1 MGYLEVM
8 GLRLIRTVAPTLIT
22 LATTIIFSMLTSL
35 ASAQT
40 ITFFSIFG
48 GSGTDRGLSIASDG
62 SYIYISG
69 HSTSFSATRDAIL
82 TIFRASD
89 NSHLCSVRIDLGGEE
104 FGYFVGVS
112 GNQILVIG
120 QTGAG
125 PNSRN
130 IFIARFNFDGD
141 CSSFLSPL
149 IRVYD
154 LGGDEFVRGGT
165 IDGGAGYVTGYIR
178 SQGPFLMRF
187 DIASLDAEWAVV
199 WNTGNPGDQAF
210 SVTTLGGDVYVT
222 GKTAGDDVLVS
233 KFDGLGNHIMT
244 TIYSSPLFEEGSS
257 ITAYGSS
264 IFVAGSVEVTTGN
277 RDQLV
282 MRLDPS
288 TLDVIWAK
296 AIGTDSYESAIGVTI
311 WGNKVV
317 LVGDGRKLDIN
328 GDFLVSAVGQIDG
341 DLSFSVALHHP
352 GTWQQGFAA
361 STQNDCIITTGFT
374 RNGLTTSLLSYPATA
389 VALTYTPST
398 VTPTVNTLTPQN
410 ITSHI
415 TPTLSSIAPVFNNP
429 QGDDVIYFKLCPNA
443 MTFATTTTTT
453 VTETNTTTMTTTA
466 TTTTTI
472 PTTITT
478 TATEIT
484 TTTATIRRTILT
496 TSTKIVTN
504 TEIATL
510 TTTSIIRQT
519 ELTKITETITSYTTL
534 THTIPRTT
542 YLTSYYTETTT
553 IAHLT
558 TQTKTTTTT
567 RLLTS
572 TSIVE
577 STKTVVKE
585 EMLLSPYTLILFILL
600 GLAIGVVSTMLLY
613 RKK

>member
-69 HSTSFSATRDAIL
+69 HSTSFSATRDAVL

-112 GNQILVIG
+112 GSQILVIG
-120 QTGAG
+120 QTNVG

-130 IFIARFNFDGD
+130 IFIARFNFVGD
-141 CSSFLSPL
+141 CSSLLSPL

-154 LGGDEFVRGGT
+154 LGGDENVRGGT
-165 IDGGAGYVTGYIR
+165 IDGGAGYVTGYIA

-187 DIASLDAEWAVV
+187 NVASLDAEWGVV
-199 WNTGNPGDQAF
+199 WNTGNTSDRAF
-210 SVTTLGGDVYVT
+210 SATTLGGDVYVT
-222 GKTAGDDVLVS
+222 GRTAGNDVLVS

-244 TIYSSPLFEEGSS
+244 ANYSSPLFEEGSS

-264 IFVAGSVEVTTGN
+264 IFVAGSVDVTTGN
-277 RDQLV
+277 RDLLV
-282 MRLDPS
+282 MRLDPT
-288 TLDVIWAK
+288 TLDVIWAR
-296 AIGTDSYESAIGVTI
+296 AMGTDSYESAIGATI
-311 WGNKVV
+311 WSNKVV
-317 LVGDGRKLDIN
+317 LVGEGRKLDSS
-328 GDFLVSAVGQIDG
+328 GDFLVVAVGQIAG
-341 DLSFSVALHHP
+341 DLSFSVVLHHP

-374 RNGLTTSLLSYPATA
+374 RGGLPTSLLSYPATA

-398 VTPTVNTLTPQN
+398 VTPTVNSRTPQN
-410 ITSHI
+410 ITSI
-415 TPTLSSIAPVFNNP
+415 TPTVSFIAPVFNNP
-429 QGDDVIYFKLCPNA
+429 QVDDVIYFKLCPNA

-453 VTETNTTTMTTTA
+453 VTETSTATMTTTA
-466 TTTTTI
+466 TI

-478 TATEIT
+478 TATET
-484 TTTATIRRTILT
+484 TTATATIRRTILT

-510 TTTSIIRQT
+510 TTTSIIR
-519 ELTKITETITSYTTL
+519 
-534 THTIPRTT
+534 
-542 YLTSYYTETTT
+542 
-553 IAHLT
+553 
-558 TQTKTTTTT
+558 
-567 RLLTS
+567 
-572 TSIVE
+572 
-577 STKTVVKE
+577 
-585 EMLLSPYTLILFILL
+585 
-600 GLAIGVVSTMLLY
+600 
-613 RKK
+613 

>member
-1 MGYLEVM
+1 
-8 GLRLIRTVAPTLIT
+8 
-22 LATTIIFSMLTSL
+22 
-35 ASAQT
+35 
-40 ITFFSIFG
+40 
-48 GSGTDRGLSIASDG
+48 
-62 SYIYISG
+62 
-69 HSTSFSATRDAIL
+69 
-82 TIFRASD
+82 
-89 NSHLCSVRIDLGGEE
+89 
-104 FGYFVGVS
+104 
-112 GNQILVIG
+112 
-120 QTGAG
+120 
-125 PNSRN
+125 
-130 IFIARFNFDGD
+130 
-141 CSSFLSPL
+141 
-149 IRVYD
+149 
-154 LGGDEFVRGGT
+154 VRGGT
-165 IDGGAGYVTGYIR
+165 IDGGAGYVTGYIA

-288 TLDVIWAK
+288 TLNVIWAK

-415 TPTLSSIAPVFNNP
+415 TPTVSSIAPVFNNP

-572 TSIVE
+572 TIIVE

>member
-89 NSHLCSVRIDLGGEE
+89 NSHLCSVRIDPGGEE

-264 IFVAGSVEVTTGN
+264 IFVAGSVEVTTGD

-296 AIGTDSYESAIGVTI
+296 AIGTDSNEFAFGATI
-311 WGNKVV
+311 WSNKVW
-317 LVGDGRKLDIN
+317 LVGDGRKLDSS
-328 GDFLVSAVGQIDG
+328 GDFLVAAVGQIVG

-352 GTWQQGFAA
+352 GTLQQGFAA

-374 RNGLTTSLLSYPATA
+374 RGGLTTSLLSYPATA
-389 VALTYTPST
+389 AALTYTPST
-398 VTPTVNTLTPQN
+398 VTPTVNTLTPPRHNQ
-410 ITSHI
+410 
-415 TPTLSSIAPVFNNP
+415 PYNP
-429 QGDDVIYFKLCPNA
+429 N
-443 MTFATTTTTT
+443 
-453 VTETNTTTMTTTA
+453 
-466 TTTTTI
+466 
-472 PTTITT
+472 
-478 TATEIT
+478 
-484 TTTATIRRTILT
+484 
-496 TSTKIVTN
+496 S
-504 TEIATL
+504 
-510 TTTSIIRQT
+510 
-519 ELTKITETITSYTTL
+519 
-534 THTIPRTT
+534 
-542 YLTSYYTETTT
+542 
-553 IAHLT
+553 
-558 TQTKTTTTT
+558 
-567 RLLTS
+567 
-572 TSIVE
+572 
-577 STKTVVKE
+577 
-585 EMLLSPYTLILFILL
+585 
-600 GLAIGVVSTMLLY
+600 
-613 RKK
+613 

>member
-1 MGYLEVM
+1 ML
-8 GLRLIRTVAPTLIT
+8 
-22 LATTIIFSMLTSL
+22 LAT
-35 ASAQT
+35 
-40 ITFFSIFG
+40 
-48 GSGTDRGLSIASDG
+48 
-62 SYIYISG
+62 
-69 HSTSFSATRDAIL
+69 
-82 TIFRASD
+82 
-89 NSHLCSVRIDLGGEE
+89 
-104 FGYFVGVS
+104 
-112 GNQILVIG
+112 
-120 QTGAG
+120 
-125 PNSRN
+125 
-130 IFIARFNFDGD
+130 
-141 CSSFLSPL
+141 
-149 IRVYD
+149 
-154 LGGDEFVRGGT
+154 
-165 IDGGAGYVTGYIR
+165 
-178 SQGPFLMRF
+178 
-187 DIASLDAEWAVV
+187 IASLDAMWGVV
-199 WNTGNPGDQAF
+199 WNTGNTGDRAF
-210 SVTTLGGDVYVT
+210 SATTLGGDVYVT
-222 GKTAGDDVLVS
+222 GRTEGDDVLVS
-233 KFDGLGNHIMT
+233 RFDGLGNHMMT
-244 TIYSSPLFEEGSS
+244 TIYSSLLFEEGSS

-264 IFVAGSVEVTTGN
+264 IFVAGSVDVTTGN

-288 TLDVIWAK
+288 TLDVIWAR
-296 AIGTDSYESAIGVTI
+296 AIGTDSYESAIGATI

-317 LVGDGRKLDIN
+317 LVGEGRKLDSN
-328 GDFLVSAVGQIDG
+328 GDFLVAAVGQIDG

-352 GTWQQGFAA
+352 GTLQQGFAA

-398 VTPTVNTLTPQN
+398 VTSTVNTLTPQD

-415 TPTLSSIAPVFNNP
+415 TPTVSSITPSIVFNNP

-443 MTFATTTTTT
+443 MTFATTTTL
-453 VTETNTTTMTTTA
+453 TETNIATMTTTA

-472 PTTITT
+472 PSTITT

-519 ELTKITETITSYTTL
+519 ELTKTTETITSYTTL

-553 IAHLT
+553 MMHLT

-572 TSIVE
+572 TTIVE

-585 EMLLSPYTLILFILL
+585 EVLPSPYTLILLVLL
-600 GLAIGVVSTMLLY
+600 GLAIGVISMMLLY

>member
-1 MGYLEVM
+1 
-8 GLRLIRTVAPTLIT
+8 LRSIRIVAPTLIT
-22 LATTIIFSMLTSL
+22 LATTIIFSMLASL

-48 GSGTDRGLSIASDG
+48 GSGIDRGLSIASNG
-62 SYIYISG
+62 SYIYITG
-69 HSTSFSATRDAIL
+69 HSTSFSGTRDAIL

-120 QTGAG
+120 QTNVGRN
-125 PNSRN
+125 PRN
-130 IFIARFNFDGD
+130 IFIARFNFVGD
-141 CSSFLSPL
+141 CSSLLSPL

-154 LGGDEFVRGGT
+154 LGGDENVRGGT
-165 IDGGAGYVTGYIR
+165 IDGGAGYVTGYIA

-187 DIASLDAEWAVV
+187 DIASLDAEWGVV
-199 WNTGNPGDQAF
+199 WNTGNTGDRAF
-210 SVTTLGGDVYVT
+210 SATTLGGYVYVT
-222 GKTAGDDVLVS
+222 GITAGNDVLVS
-233 KFDGLGNHIMT
+233 KFDGQGNHIMT
-244 TIYSSPLFEEGSS
+244 ANYSSPLFEEGSS

-264 IFVAGSVEVTTGN
+264 IFVAGSVDVTTGN

-282 MRLDPS
+282 MRLDPT
-288 TLDVIWAK
+288 TLGVIWAR
-296 AIGTDSYESAIGVTI
+296 AIGTDSYESAIGATI
-311 WGNKVV
+311 WSNKVV
-317 LVGDGRKLDIN
+317 LVGEGRKLDSS
-328 GDFLVSAVGQIDG
+328 GDFLVVAVGQIAG

-398 VTPTVNTLTPQN
+398 VTPTVNSRTPQN
-410 ITSHI
+410 ITSI
-415 TPTLSSIAPVFNNP
+415 TPTVSFIAPVFNNP
-429 QGDDVIYFKLCPNA
+429 QVDDVIYFKLCPNA

-453 VTETNTTTMTTTA
+453 VTETNTATMTTTA
-466 TTTTTI
+466 TI

-478 TATEIT
+478 TATET
-484 TTTATIRRTILT
+484 TTATATIRRTILT

-504 TEIATL
+504 TETATL

-553 IAHLT
+553 MMHLT

-572 TSIVE
+572 TTIVE

-585 EMLLSPYTLILFILL
+585 EVLPSPYTLILLVLL
-600 GLAIGVVSTMLLY
+600 GLAIGVVSMMLLY

>member
-112 GNQILVIG
+112 GSQILVIG
-120 QTGAG
+120 QTNVG

-130 IFIARFNFDGD
+130 IFIARFNFVGD
-141 CSSFLSPL
+141 CSSLLSPL

-154 LGGDEFVRGGT
+154 LGGDENVRGGT
-165 IDGGAGYVTGYIR
+165 IDGGAGYVTGYIA

-187 DIASLDAEWAVV
+187 NVASLDAEWGVV
-199 WNTGNPGDQAF
+199 WNTGNTSDRAF
-210 SVTTLGGDVYVT
+210 SATTLGGDVYVT
-222 GKTAGDDVLVS
+222 GRTAGNDVLVS
-233 KFDGLGNHIMT
+233 KFDGLGNHLMT
-244 TIYSSPLFEEGSS
+244 ANYSSPLFEEGSS

-264 IFVAGSVEVTTGN
+264 IFVAGSVDVTTGN
-277 RDQLV
+277 RDLLV
-282 MRLDPS
+282 MRLDPT
-288 TLDVIWAK
+288 TLDVIWAR
-296 AIGTDSYESAIGVTI
+296 AMGTDSYESAIGATI
-311 WGNKVV
+311 WSNKVV
-317 LVGDGRKLDIN
+317 LVGEGRKLDSS
-328 GDFLVSAVGQIDG
+328 GDFLVAAVGQIAG

-374 RNGLTTSLLSYPATA
+374 RGGLPTSLLSYPATA

-398 VTPTVNTLTPQN
+398 VTPTVNSRTPQN
-410 ITSHI
+410 ITSI
-415 TPTLSSIAPVFNNP
+415 TPTVSSIAPVFNNP
-429 QGDDVIYFKLCPNA
+429 QVDDVIYFKLCPNA

-453 VTETNTTTMTTTA
+453 VTETNTATMTTTA
-466 TTTTTI
+466 TI

-478 TATEIT
+478 TATET
-484 TTTATIRRTILT
+484 ATATATIRRTILT

-504 TEIATL
+504 TETATL

-519 ELTKITETITSYTTL
+519 ELTKITQTITSYTTL

-553 IAHLT
+553 MMHLT

-585 EMLLSPYTLILFILL
+585 EVLPSPYTLILLVLL
-600 GLAIGVVSTMLLY
+600 GLAIGVVSMMLLY

>member
-1 MGYLEVM
+1 
-8 GLRLIRTVAPTLIT
+8 
-22 LATTIIFSMLTSL
+22 MLTSL

-112 GNQILVIG
+112 GSQILVIG
-120 QTGAG
+120 QTNVG

-130 IFIARFNFDGD
+130 IFIARFNFVGD
-141 CSSFLSPL
+141 CSSLLSPL

-154 LGGDEFVRGGT
+154 LGGDENVRGGT
-165 IDGGAGYVTGYIR
+165 IDGGAGYVTGYIA

-187 DIASLDAEWAVV
+187 NVASLDAEWGVV
-199 WNTGNPGDQAF
+199 WNTGNTSDRAF
-210 SVTTLGGDVYVT
+210 SATTLGGDVYVT
-222 GKTAGDDVLVS
+222 GRTAGNDVLVS

-244 TIYSSPLFEEGSS
+244 ANYSSPLFEEGSS

-264 IFVAGSVEVTTGN
+264 IFVAGSVDVTTGN
-277 RDQLV
+277 RDLLV
-282 MRLDPS
+282 MRLDPT
-288 TLDVIWAK
+288 TLDVIWAR
-296 AIGTDSYESAIGVTI
+296 AMGTDSYESAIGATI
-311 WGNKVV
+311 WSNKVV
-317 LVGDGRKLDIN
+317 LVGEGRKLDSS
-328 GDFLVSAVGQIDG
+328 GDFLVAAVGQIAG

-361 STQNDCIITTGFT
+361 LTQNDCIITTGFT
-374 RNGLTTSLLSYPATA
+374 RGGLPTSLLSYPATA

-398 VTPTVNTLTPQN
+398 VTPTVNTLTPQD

-415 TPTLSSIAPVFNNP
+415 TPTVSFIAPVFNNP
-429 QGDDVIYFKLCPNA
+429 QVDDVIYFKLCPNA

-453 VTETNTTTMTTTA
+453 VTETNTATMTTTA
-466 TTTTTI
+466 TI

-478 TATEIT
+478 TATET
-484 TTTATIRRTILT
+484 TTATATIRRTILT

-504 TEIATL
+504 TETATL

-519 ELTKITETITSYTTL
+519 ELTKITQTITSYTTL

-542 YLTSYYTETTT
+542 YLTSYYTETT
-553 IAHLT
+553 IMMHLT

-572 TSIVE
+572 TTIVE

-585 EMLLSPYTLILFILL
+585 EVLPSPYTLILLVLL
-600 GLAIGVVSTMLLY
+600 GLAIGVISMMLLY

>member
-112 GNQILVIG
+112 GSQILVIG
-120 QTGAG
+120 QTNVG

-130 IFIARFNFDGD
+130 IFIARFNFVGD
-141 CSSFLSPL
+141 CSSLLSPL

-154 LGGDEFVRGGT
+154 LGGDENVRGGT
-165 IDGGAGYVTGYIR
+165 IDGGAGYVTGYIA

-187 DIASLDAEWAVV
+187 DIASLDAEWGVV
-199 WNTGNPGDQAF
+199 WNTGNTGDRAF
-210 SVTTLGGDVYVT
+210 SATTLGGYVYVT
-222 GKTAGDDVLVS
+222 GITAGNDVLVS
-233 KFDGLGNHIMT
+233 KFDGQGNHIMT
-244 TIYSSPLFEEGSS
+244 ANYSSPLFEEGSS

-264 IFVAGSVEVTTGN
+264 IFVAGSVDVTTGN
-277 RDQLV
+277 RDLLV
-282 MRLDPS
+282 MRLDPT
-288 TLDVIWAK
+288 TLDVIWAR
-296 AIGTDSYESAIGVTI
+296 AMGTDSYESAIGATI
-311 WGNKVV
+311 WSNKVV
-317 LVGDGRKLDIN
+317 LVGEGRKLDSS
-328 GDFLVSAVGQIDG
+328 GDFLVAAVGQIAG

-374 RNGLTTSLLSYPATA
+374 RGELPTSLLSYPATA

-398 VTPTVNTLTPQN
+398 VTPTVNSRTPQN
-410 ITSHI
+410 ITSI
-415 TPTLSSIAPVFNNP
+415 TPTVSFIAPVFNNP
-429 QGDDVIYFKLCPNA
+429 QMDDVIYFKLCPNA
-443 MTFATTTTTT
+443 MTFATTTTT
-453 VTETNTTTMTTTA
+453 VTETNTATMTTTA
-466 TTTTTI
+466 TI

-478 TATEIT
+478 TATET
-484 TTTATIRRTILT
+484 TTATATIRRTILT

-534 THTIPRTT
+534 THVIPRTT

-572 TSIVE
+572 TTIVE

-585 EMLLSPYTLILFILL
+585 EVLPSPYTLILFVLL
-600 GLAIGVVSTMLLY
+600 GLAIGVISMMLLY

>member
-69 HSTSFSATRDAIL
+69 HSTSFSATRDAVL

-112 GNQILVIG
+112 GSQILVIG
-120 QTGAG
+120 QTNVG

-130 IFIARFNFDGD
+130 IFIARFNFVGD
-141 CSSFLSPL
+141 CSSLLSPL

-154 LGGDEFVRGGT
+154 LGGDENVRGGT
-165 IDGGAGYVTGYIR
+165 IDGGAGYVTGYIA

-187 DIASLDAEWAVV
+187 NVASLDAEWGVV
-199 WNTGNPGDQAF
+199 WNTGNTSDRAF
-210 SVTTLGGDVYVT
+210 SATTLGGDVYVT
-222 GKTAGDDVLVS
+222 GRTAGNDVLVS

-244 TIYSSPLFEEGSS
+244 ANYSSPLFEEGSS

-264 IFVAGSVEVTTGN
+264 IFVAGSVDVTTGN
-277 RDQLV
+277 RDLLV
-282 MRLDPS
+282 MRLDPT
-288 TLDVIWAK
+288 TLDVIWAR
-296 AIGTDSYESAIGVTI
+296 AMGTDSYESAIGATI
-311 WGNKVV
+311 WSNKVV
-317 LVGDGRKLDIN
+317 LVGEGRKLDSS
-328 GDFLVSAVGQIDG
+328 GDFLVVAVGQIAG
-341 DLSFSVALHHP
+341 DLSFSVVLHHP

-374 RNGLTTSLLSYPATA
+374 RGGLPTSLLSYPATA

-398 VTPTVNTLTPQN
+398 VTPTVNTLTPQD

-415 TPTLSSIAPVFNNP
+415 TPTVSSIAPVFNNP

-466 TTTTTI
+466 TI

-478 TATEIT
+478 TATET
-484 TTTATIRRTILT
+484 TTATATIRRTILT

-504 TEIATL
+504 TETATL

-519 ELTKITETITSYTTL
+519 ELTKITQTITSYTTL

-542 YLTSYYTETTT
+542 YLTSYYTETT
-553 IAHLT
+553 IMMHLT

-585 EMLLSPYTLILFILL
+585 EVLPSPYTLILLVLL
-600 GLAIGVVSTMLLY
+600 GLAIGVVSMMLLY